1 MKILYATSEATPY
14 FKTGGLADVSR
25 ALPDALLGAGHDV
38 RIITPMYGS
47 ARAVLDSGVTADA
60 GRVPWPEGPVD
71 VRFVHHQPARGA
83 PAVLVERPDAFESG
97 SPYDGVTHDPLETG
111 LRFAFFC
118 RAIVRYAL
126 DWRPDVIHLNDW
138 TTGFVPVYALADGL
152 DTATVFAIH
161 NLAYQGNFPTSILE
175 QAGVPTELFRT
186 ENGIEFQHMVS
197 FMKAGLA
204 LSDRIVTVSPTY
216 AREIQTPAYGE
227 GFDGLLRYRRR
238 VLTGILN
245 GIDTEVWDPANDT
258 RLPATYSAK
267 DISGKTDCREALLT
281 ETRLNGWGPI
291 FSFVGRL
298 VQQKG
303 PDLILAA
310 LPSLLESG
318 ARIVVLGDGER
329 RYQLEFQRAARAV
342 PDRIAFFNRF
352 DDGLARRIYAGSD
365 FFLMPSRYEP
375 CGLGQ
380 MIAQRYGTPPVAR
393 HTGGLVDTVTDRR
406 TGFLFD
412 DPAPEAVAFAAR
424 RAASMW
430 NVKGWPTFIRRCM
443 RLDWSW
449 NRSAQ
454 LYETVYRAATGAID
468 STDPP
473 G

>member
-25 ALPDALLGAGHDV
+25 ALPDALVEAGHDA
-38 RIITPMYGS
+38 RIITPLYGS
-47 ARAVLDSGVTADA
+47 ARSTLDSGVTADTS
-60 GRVPWPEGPVD
+60 RVPWPGGSFD
-71 VRFVHHQPARGA
+71 VRFVHHQPAAGA
-83 PAVLVERPDAFESG
+83 PAVLVERRDAFEAG
-97 SPYDGVTHDPLETG
+97 SPYEGASPDPMEVGV
-111 LRFAFFC
+111 RFAFFC
-118 RAIVRYAL
+118 RAVVRYAL

-138 TTGFVPVYALADGL
+138 TTGFVPVYALVDGL

-161 NLAYQGNFPTSILE
+161 NLAYQGNFPPAMLKQI
-175 QAGVPTELFRT
+175 GVPDELFRT
-186 ENGIEFQHMVS
+186 ENGVEFQHMAS

-216 AREIQTPAYGE
+216 AQEIQTPAYGD
-227 GFDGLLRYRRR
+227 GFDGLLRYRHR

-245 GIDTEVWDPANDT
+245 GIDTRVWNPGTDAQ
-258 RLPATYSAK
+258 LPASYSVK
-267 DISGKTDCREALLT
+267 NISGKTRCREALLE
-281 ETRLNGWGPI
+281 ETGLNGWGPI

-298 VQQKG
+298 VNQKG

-310 LPSLLESG
+310 LPGLLEGG
-318 ARIVVLGDGER
+318 ARIVVLGDGDSR
-329 RYQLEFQRAARAV
+329 FQLEFRRAANAA
-342 PDRIAFFNRF
+342 PDRIAVYNRF
-352 DDGLARRIYAGSD
+352 DDALARRIYAGAD

-380 MIAQRYGTPPVAR
+380 MIAQRYGTPPIAR
-393 HTGGLVDTVTDRR
+393 HTGGLVDTIIDRK

-412 DPAPEAVAFAAR
+412 DATPEALAFAAR

-430 NVKGWPTFIRRCM
+430 KVKGWPTFIRRCM

-449 NRSAQ
+449 SRSAQ
-454 LYETVYRAATGAID
+454 LYETVYRAATGLID
-468 STDPP
+468 GDLP